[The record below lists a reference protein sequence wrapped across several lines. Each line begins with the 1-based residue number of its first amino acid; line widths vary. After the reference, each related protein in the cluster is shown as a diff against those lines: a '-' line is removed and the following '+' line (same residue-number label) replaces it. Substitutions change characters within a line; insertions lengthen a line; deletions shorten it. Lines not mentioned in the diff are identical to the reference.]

1 MYERKLWVNRQSEHP
16 ARRKLTPTGNDGE
29 YDVSRS
35 EGIIMEDGDAFDADT
50 MNDLEARIA
59 AGFDAVPVRLLT
71 VTAPAAGWVAGS
83 YAVAWDDGTAT
94 TYAYRNRVAVEG
106 VTEGSR
112 LTVSQRTQPTNA
124 VCQVAALEAG
134 AGVVDFYADSAVSA
148 DAVFVVEVTN
158 NV

>member
-1 MYERKLWVNRQSEHP
+1 MYTRTYWVDHVVDTDGKVLQEGTPLDQKHMNNIEEGIVGVEKQLADHYTKDEIE
-16 ARRKLTPTGNDGE
+16 ARRTK
-29 YDVSRS
+29 
-35 EGIIMEDGDAFDADT
+35 I
-50 MNDLEARIA
+50 
-59 AGFDAVPVRLLT
+59 LT

-83 YAVAWDDGTAT
+83 YAVAWDDGTST
-94 TYAYRNRVAVEG
+94 TYVYRNRVTVEG
-106 VTEGSR
+106 VTADSR
-112 LTVSQRTQPTNA
+112 LAVNQRTQPTNA